1 MNIKKILLLLLL
13 AGVFVSCNKDLDRI
27 NSVNK
32 PDTIKTKTLRT
43 DILDFNDV
51 TIRLARAGF
60 INERIGDE
68 FQDLLPCSC
77 DTASLFVNYN
87 EIEKFLIVGFDS
99 ENEYLHQAQA
109 DCDRVF
115 TIRTER
121 DGTVIFV
128 RCEGSGNTCRV
139 EEAENAGIVIVI
151 CSLSR

>member
-1 MNIKKILLLLLL
+1 MKKILLFLLIIS
-13 AGVFVSCNKDLDRI
+13 FVSCNKDLDEI
-27 NSVNK
+27 NSVNQQN
-32 PDTIKTKTLRT
+32 DVVTKELCT

-51 TIRLARAGF
+51 TMSLARSGLV
-60 INERIGDE
+60 NENIDDE
-68 FQDLLPCSC
+68 IRDLLPNSY